1 MSLEYLPFVY
11 FKVQSLVKKIE
22 SNKLQKLLG
31 ANTFYVI
38 IIIIKNSEF
47 KALEINFISTFD

>member
-1 MSLEYLPFVY
+1 MYLEYLPFVY

-38 IIIIKNSEF
+38 IIIIKNGEF
-47 KALEINFISTFD
+47 KALEINFISIFD

>member
-38 IIIIKNSEF
+38 IIIIKNGEF

>member
-38 IIIIKNSEF
+38 IIIIKNGEF
-47 KALEINFISTFD
+47 KALEINFISIFD

>member
-11 FKVQSLVKKIE
+11 FKVQSLVKKFE

-38 IIIIKNSEF
+38 IIIIKNGEF
-47 KALEINFISTFD
+47 KALEINFISIFD